1 MTGVCAE
8 NPPPTNERIDGTT
21 STPTT
26 VAPTK
31 RDRTRRTV
39 ASKTQDTDSFPPQPQ
54 ANTLLVIITATA
66 GQRIARLRARVQTLQ
81 QELQLLKSQGHDV
94 IPQRTVHGDTLATS
108 QRATPGSTAQAGGG
122 KGACMCAWRP
132 MAASVFAW
140 SDRDV
145 MCLGVVRA
153 SPEGEEAAAAAA
165 AAAAPP
171 PLTAVD
177 DDDVVSTALSQVPEH
192 THTSQMQEGCRP
204 SLLWWLWWATSVP
217 RFHDAHT
224 AQPAAQRQWRASN
237 RASGDHGA
245 QRSGSVRTSAPRTC
259 ASPWGPAQTTRWPAT
274 QAVAT
279 TAPTRARWLPWCRH
293 RPRTISCALWGP
305 TRTSPG
311 PGRRGGHTSTLHTTT
326 DV

>member
-1 MTGVCAE
+1 MSGTGSGRPLMSCRDRCLRGK
-8 NPPPTNERIDGTT
+8 PTTHQRKDRWHHLHTDHGRPNQTRPHTADRCVEDPRYRQLPTTTT
-21 STPTT
+21 SKHS
-26 VAPTK
+26 AGDHH
-31 RDRTRRTV
+31 RD
-39 ASKTQDTDSFPPQPQ
+39 S
-54 ANTLLVIITATA
+54 
-66 GQRIARLRARVQTLQ
+66 IARLQARVQTLQ

-153 SPEGEEAAAAAA
+153 SPEGEEAVA

-224 AQPAAQRQWRASN
+224 AQPAAQRQ
-237 RASGDHGA
+237 
-245 QRSGSVRTSAPRTC
+245 
-259 ASPWGPAQTTRWPAT
+259 
-274 QAVAT
+274 
-279 TAPTRARWLPWCRH
+279 
-293 RPRTISCALWGP
+293 
-305 TRTSPG
+305 
-311 PGRRGGHTSTLHTTT
+311 
-326 DV
+326 